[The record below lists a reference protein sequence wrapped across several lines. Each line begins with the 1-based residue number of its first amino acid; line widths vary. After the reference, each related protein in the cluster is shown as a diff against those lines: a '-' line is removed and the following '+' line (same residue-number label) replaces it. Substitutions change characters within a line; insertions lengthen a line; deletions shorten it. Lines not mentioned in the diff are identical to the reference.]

1 MRLCGKKGRV
11 IVSHRRL
18 RDFCSRVGLLAAAL
32 VAAPA
37 LGDDV
42 RARNNYLLHCMGCHG
57 ETGHGLEGKVPSMH
71 DTLAM
76 LSRSADGRYYVLRV
90 PGVTQSTLSDE
101 DLAAV
106 LNWSLREFSDAGPLE
121 NVPPFTSAEVAEART
136 QPLLDVMATRERALG
151 VDSGH

>member
-1 MRLCGKKGRV
+1 VRAILA
-11 IVSHRRL
+11 
-18 RDFCSRVGLLAAAL
+18 LLAIAA
-32 VAAPA
+32 AAPA
-37 LGDDV
+37 TADE
-42 RARNNYLLHCMGCHG
+42 RARMNYMLHCMGCHG

-151 VDSGH
+151 VSSGH